1 MKKKAPK
8 KSPKK
13 AIKKTSG
20 KKSASSVGKCGKWK
34 AIHDFMPPGPARLSV
49 TGVCTFPTPGFKVTL
64 KRHVPQGINPAILLL
79 DKTVKRPTGIEPQI
93 VTQVAVKFEART
105 NTRYT
110 TVSILPDGVQI
121 KVQNVH

>member
-1 MKKKAPK
+1 
-8 KSPKK
+8 
-13 AIKKTSG
+13 
-20 KKSASSVGKCGKWK
+20 
-34 AIHDFMPPGPARLSV
+34 MPPGPARLSV

-79 DKTVKRPTGIEPQI
+79 DKTVKRPSGIEPQI

-121 KVQNVH
+121 RVQNVH